1 MATPIEIVKGTYA
14 AYRRQDIPAVLAVLS
29 PDVRWKMVGQP
40 RHIRYAGERNSLA
53 DIANVFEHMAADD
66 DIKRF
71 DDIEIIEAAN
81 GKDITVLG
89 IVEGVV
95 RQTGKT
101 YTLEWAHVFTVENE
115 KITRWIGFYDTAVR
129 LECS

>member
-1 MATPIEIVKGTYA
+1 MATPKEIVQGTYD
-14 AYRRQDIPAVLAVLS
+14 AYRRQDIQAVLDVLS
-29 PDVRWKMVGQP
+29 PDVSWKMVGQT
-40 RHIRYAGERNSLA
+40 RHIRYAGERTSLA

-71 DDIEIIEAAN
+71 EDIEIIEAAN

-89 IVEGVV
+89 VVEGVV
-95 RQTGKT
+95 RQTGKP